1 MILKVSP
8 SLDGSGGSV
17 NAEGALLP
25 TSKATSCAMTCS
37 PQSLGHA
44 PGGLGD
50 LWSFRHEATSPCQH
64 GSRRSCSPVVGAFDG
79 GPRVGPEHLVDVLL
93 RTRGSES
100 GLRGAGTVAPAVTP
114 SPANYLVQGLDQGL
128 DEPLPVVSINHASP
142 DLGDTGEVTE
152 GSPDGAC
159 GPPSTTQGTVTRR
172 GSVRGQ
178 RVPAVPRHLPQALPT
193 SSLFSSSSSASR
205 KSSVTGSRKLMI
217 CRQRGRHGKDSGLP
231 QPPLS
236 PDKLLTACAGQ
247 LRPPCARVGVTP
259 GAQHPL
265 KQNGD
270 RNSPVPAALTPVM
283 S

>member
-114 SPANYLVQGLDQGL
+114 SPANYLIQGFDQGL

-142 DLGDTGEVTE
+142 DLGDMGEVTE
-152 GSPDGAC
+152 GSLAGFV
-159 GPPSTTQGTVTRR
+159 GPPAPPR
-172 GSVRGQ
+172 G
-178 RVPAVPRHLPQALPT
+178 L
-193 SSLFSSSSSASR
+193 
-205 KSSVTGSRKLMI
+205 
-217 CRQRGRHGKDSGLP
+217 
-231 QPPLS
+231 
-236 PDKLLTACAGQ
+236 
-247 LRPPCARVGVTP
+247 
-259 GAQHPL
+259 
-265 KQNGD
+265 
-270 RNSPVPAALTPVM
+270 
-283 S
+283 